1 MYQTMFGK
9 EGFKKG
15 LAEYLRR
22 YDGSAATCDDF
33 RTAMAE
39 ANDADLSQFAL
50 WYSQAGTPRVSVK
63 TQWDESKKTFTIT
76 TRQSNRTLPGQPKP
90 QPLMI
95 PLAVGVLND
104 KGEDIPLQLEGEPLP
119 VGTTRVLL
127 LNQDVQTWTLVNV
140 DRRPLLSLGRGFSAP
155 VIFDMD

>member
-1 MYQTMFGK
+1 MTVYEKGAEVVRMYQTMFGK

-95 PLAVGVLND
+95 PLAVGVLPMTKAKIFLCSWKVNRCPS
-104 KGEDIPLQLEGEPLP
+104 ELLE
-119 VGTTRVLL
+119 
-127 LNQDVQTWTLVNV
+127 
-140 DRRPLLSLGRGFSAP
+140 SF
-155 VIFDMD
+155 F